1 MNYDA
6 PPPSP
11 ELSPAKRRKLL
22 DAISR
27 SPTYLRAYN
36 DLAFLSRE
44 ELRPVRFQ
52 LELLKPEMTLLEQN
66 IRSTIVI
73 FGSAR
78 VLPPA
83 IAKAGLAKAESAA
96 KKRPKDP
103 AARDALKRA
112 RTALGLSRYYEEARR
127 FAAIVSRASQN
138 DVRREYVIVTGGG
151 PGIMEAANRGA
162 YEAGAKSIGMNITL
176 PHEQDPNPYITPEL
190 CFQFHYFAL
199 RKMHLMMR
207 AKALLLFPGGFGTMD
222 ELFELLTLVQTGK
235 KRRIPILLMSRK
247 FWTRALDVPFLS
259 DQGVISPG
267 DQQLFEYVETAEE
280 AWDKI
285 REHYDWS

>member
-11 ELSPAKRRKLL
+11 ELSPKKRRKLL
-22 DAISR
+22 DAINR
-27 SPTYLRAYN
+27 SPTYLRAYH

-44 ELRPVRFQ
+44 ELRPIRFQ
-52 LELLKPEMTLLEQN
+52 LELLKPEMTLLEHN

-78 VLPPA
+78 VPSPA
-83 IAKAGLAKAESAA
+83 IAKAALAKAAA
-96 KKRPKDP
+96 AFRRRPKD
-103 AARDALKRA
+103 AVLKDKLKRA
-112 RTALGLSRYYEEARR
+112 KTAVTISRYYEEARR
-127 FAAIVSRASQN
+127 FAAIVSRSSQN
-138 DVRREYVIVTGGG
+138 DIRREYVIVTGGG

-190 CFQFHYFAL
+190 CFTFHYFAL

-235 KRRIPILLMSRK
+235 KSKIPILLMGSR
-247 FWTRALDVPFLS
+247 FWTKALNVPFLAE
-259 DQGVISPG
+259 QGVISPG

-280 AWDKI
+280 AWEKI
-285 REHYDWS
+285 RAHYD